1 MYPPKRP
8 QSKSISHQ
16 NYYLRVIQTSHVI
29 SAIESPSIR
38 QWEVHGEEAQA
49 RHSLLPADL
58 SAILDC
64 KLSPI
69 LELPEGS

>member
-1 MYPPKRP
+1 MLK
-8 QSKSISHQ
+8 
-16 NYYLRVIQTSHVI
+16 LVILPLLLSP
-29 SAIESPSIR
+29 PSIR
-38 QWEVHGEEAQA
+38 QQENDGEEVLEP

-69 LELPEGS
+69 LELPKRS

>member
-1 MYPPKRP
+1 MLK
-8 QSKSISHQ
+8 
-16 NYYLRVIQTSHVI
+16 LVILPLLLSP
-29 SAIESPSIR
+29 PSIR
-38 QWEVHGEEAQA
+38 QQENDGEEVLEP

-69 LELPEGS
+69 LELPKVLIKAASYSSHHTV